1 MARRCEQDAEV
12 RIGSVV
18 RIRSCDTMEQ
28 ELRIVGTNGEQD
40 LHRLSI
46 HTALGRSLLGGRVGE
61 VVQVMTEA
69 GTAEFT
75 IVGIQGAAKSMKSSF
90 VIPGTVLNG

>member
-1 MARRCEQDAEV
+1 MARGCEQDAVV

-18 RIRSCDTMEQ
+18 RIRSCETMEQ
-28 ELRIVGTNGEQD
+28 ELRIVGPNCEQG

-46 HTALGRSLLGGRVGE
+46 HTALGRSLLGGRLGE
-61 VVQVMTEA
+61 VVQVVTEA

-75 IVGIQGAAKSMKSSF
+75 IVGIQ
-90 VIPGTVLNG
+90 V